1 MTDEEIIMQQI
12 ELIRESIRHDWEKL
26 ATENLTFDQ
35 RKAIREDLQMCISAL
50 KDLRAR
56 LGQLSKRPS

>member
-12 ELIRESIRHDWEKL
+12 ELIRESIRLDWEKL
-26 ATENLTFDQ
+26 ATENLIFDQ
-35 RKAIREDLQMCISAL
+35 RKVIREDLQMCISAL

>member
-12 ELIRESIRHDWEKL
+12 ELIRESIRLDWKKL